1 MFSSSPSPFLNGE
14 RPEANAWGNGSL
26 CVKKIK
32 EGGRLQPPMSSKLQR
47 LHGSQSRPSPYF
59 RERVV
64 FSWGFR
70 GFSWMVAWASIV
82 LVVQEREPQQALKN
96 RKTVSCY
103 RGAEVGKEF

>member
-14 RPEANAWGNGSL
+14 RPEAKAWGNGSL

-32 EGGRLQPPMSSKLQR
+32 EGGRLQPPMSSKLR
-47 LHGSQSRPSPYF
+47 DCMKANHAPRRISVNALFFPG
-59 RERVV
+59 
-64 FSWGFR
+64 
-70 GFSWMVAWASIV
+70 
-82 LVVQEREPQQALKN
+82 REPQQALKN

>member
-14 RPEANAWGNGSL
+14 RPEAKAWGNGSL

-32 EGGRLQPPMSSKLQR
+32 EGGRLQPPMSSKLR
-47 LHGSQSRPSPYF
+47 DCMKANHAPRRISVNALFFPGVSRGSGGWWRGLAYF
-59 RERVV
+59 WL
-64 FSWGFR
+64 FK
-70 GFSWMVAWASIV
+70 
-82 LVVQEREPQQALKN
+82 REPQQALKN